1 MPNGV
6 ALPGSACSCPS
17 RNRRCRP
24 DGLNRRLMS
33 SILSG
38 CGPGELHPLRQLRNQ
53 GARCVANGCLL
64 ALVVVGLLT
73 GCRHDAKDAGAE
85 DEAKPVVKVEVR
97 PIVRTALDET
107 VEVLGTTQP
116 LKRLTARVTT
126 AMEGRVAAI
135 LPSDVGDADSS
146 GAPPPE
152 GGTPTSPATEF
163 PPKPQ
168 RPSVKPAVEGQMVDR
183 QQVIVRLDDSLA
195 RAAVAKAQGA
205 LAEAQA
211 TLAAQSAPG
220 PQQLQAAEAALASA
234 KSAREAAEAQLKRL
248 KDVEQLVGA
257 SQVADAQTAME
268 RARADEHTAAARLA
282 EQGKLPAARKSAELQ
297 AKVKAAEAD
306 LTAAEIQ
313 LELTH
318 VRSPIVGRLGQ
329 VSVYLGQSLPAGSP
343 VATVTDLRQIEVQA
357 SVPAKHIRRVQVG
370 QSATIVWGD
379 ESAPESLPGKVTFV
393 AQEIEAGSG
402 SFPVVI
408 VADNPDER
416 LRSGLHIQARIV
428 VHHVDNALAVPQSA
442 VIEETDEP
450 FIFVAV
456 KADDAKEEK
465 EAEPAGQGKDGKQ
478 TEKTDSKEG
487 GKDPLVARKVPV
499 KVLARSGDLL
509 QIEQSGGQK
518 RDNALVKEGALVVTD
533 RNYFLADKMPVEIES
548 GDPKEEAEKK

>member
-1 MPNGV
+1 M
-6 ALPGSACSCPS
+6 A
-17 RNRRCRP
+17 
-24 DGLNRRLMS
+24 

-38 CGPGELHPLRQLRNQ
+38 CGPGELHPLRQLWNQ
-53 GARCVANGCLL
+53 GARCVATYCLL

-85 DEAKPVVKVEVR
+85 DEAKPVVKVEAR

-126 AMEGRVAAI
+126 AMEGRVAVI
-135 LPSDVGDADSS
+135 LPSDVGSTDSK
-146 GAPPPE
+146 GALPPE
-152 GGTPTSPATEF
+152 GGTPKSPATEF
-163 PPKPQ
+163 PPRSDHGP
-168 RPSVKPAVEGQMVDR
+168 PSAKPAVEGQMVDR

-248 KDVEQLVGA
+248 KDVEQLVGS

-416 LRSGLHIQARIV
+416 LRSGLHVQARIV
-428 VHHVDNALAVPQSA
+428 VHHVSNVLAVPQSA

-456 KADDAKEEK
+456 KADEAKEEK
-465 EAEPAGQGKDGKQ
+465 EAEPAGQGKDAKQ
-478 TEKTDSKEG
+478 TEKTDSKEA

-548 GDPKEEAEKK
+548 GDRKEEAQKK